1 MKRLNRIVVP
11 IGVVGI
17 IMLLVVPVPPPL
29 LDVLIILNI
38 LFALVILLTT
48 MFIRKP
54 LDFSVFPS
62 LLLVATLFRLGLN
75 VASTRLV
82 LGEAYAGQVIEAFG
96 AIAVGGSLIIGA
108 VVFLILVVI
117 QFVVVTKGAERVAE
131 VGARFTLD
139 AMPGKQMAIDA
150 DLNAG
155 LITDAQARE
164 RRAEVAAEADFYGA
178 MDGASKF
185 VKGDAIAGLVII
197 IINIVGGIAIGMVS
211 HGMAIDEA
219 VSTYSLLTI
228 GDGLVTQIPALLM
241 AVSTG
246 MIVTRSNAETEMGSE
261 AFAQLGQSV
270 NALNIA
276 GCAAIVMAFI
286 PGMPMLPFIAIGALL
301 VLAAQRVKAGK
312 AREQAAAAA
321 DAPAVETASDSTE
334 ELIERMRVHAL
345 EIQLATDVVDLVTGG
360 PDDLLARV
368 KALRRRIALDLGLVV
383 PPVRTRDSVELPL
396 STYVIRVAGVEA
408 GRGVVPPGRLLALGQ
423 GLDSLP
429 GTAVHDPVFGLE
441 GKWIP
446 VEMRHSA
453 EFSGATVID
462 RASVVITHLSSVIQS
477 AAPRLLTRED
487 VRQLTDALKQ
497 VSPSAVE
504 ELTPTLLSLAE
515 VQRVLQGL
523 LAERVPINDLGR
535 IYEALA
541 LRAKTS
547 TEPEG
552 LIEAARAALGPA
564 IAARFAEGGTLRVI
578 MINPLLEQSML
589 ESLRPG
595 DDGMQIVFEPDRM
608 EAVIESVRQAAT
620 AAASGDGG
628 EPVLV
633 CAPTLRAA
641 VRRMVSAQTDGLPV
655 LSYTE
660 ASGGAFAIE
669 TVGVVRDAVGAG
681 AVGAG
686 AVGVLPAGGGPG
698 GGPGGAGPAG
708 AVPPAQ

>member
-1 MKRLNRIVVP
+1 MKKLLTTLGVP

-17 IMLLVVPVPPPL
+17 IMLLVVPVPPFL

-38 LFALVILLTT
+38 MFALVILLTS
-48 MFIRKP
+48 MFVKKP

-155 LITDAQARE
+155 LISDTEARE
-164 RRAEVAAEADFYGA
+164 RRAEVAAESDFYGA

-197 IINIVGGIAIGMVS
+197 IINLVGGIAIGLVQ
-211 HGMAIDEA
+211 HGMSIDQA

-246 MIVTRSNAETEMGSE
+246 MIVTRSTAEAEMGTAAST
-261 AFAQLGQSV
+261 QLGQSR
-270 NALNIA
+270 NALIIA
-276 GCAAIVMAFI
+276 GSAAVVMSLI
-286 PGMPMLPFIAIGALL
+286 PHMPMLPFLAIGALL
-301 VLAAQRVKAGK
+301 LLIAQRITATRK
-312 AREQAAAAA
+312 REEAEAAL
-321 DAPAVETASDSTE
+321 APAPVPADQPE
-334 ELIERMRVHAL
+334 ELIERMRVHPL
-345 EIQLATDVVDLVTGG
+345 EILLAPDIVDLVTGG

-368 KALRRRIALDLGLVV
+368 KALRRRIALDLGLVT
-383 PPVRTRDSVELPL
+383 PPVRTRDSIELPQA
-396 STYVIRVAGVEA
+396 TYVIRIAGVET
-408 GRGVVPPGRLLALGQ
+408 GRGTAPTGSVLALGQ

-429 GTAVHDPVFGLE
+429 GTAALDPVFGLE

-446 VEMRHSA
+446 MEMRHSA
-453 EFSGATVID
+453 EFAGATVID
-462 RASVVITHLSSVIQS
+462 RASVIITHLSSVIQTH
-477 AAPRLLTRED
+477 AARLLTRED

-504 ELTPTLLSLAE
+504 ELTPALLSLAE

-523 LAERVPINDLGR
+523 LAERVPINDLSR

-541 LRAKTS
+541 LRAKVS
-547 TEPEG
+547 TDPEG

-564 IAARFAEGGTLRVI
+564 IASRFAEDGTLRVV
-578 MINPLLEQSML
+578 MIAPLLEQAML

-595 DDGMQIVFEPDRM
+595 DEGSQIVFDPPRM
-608 EAVIESVRQAAT
+608 EAVIASVKQAVAT
-620 AAASGDGG
+620 QTDGG

-633 CAPTLRAA
+633 CAPSLRPA
-641 VRRMVSAQTDGLPV
+641 VRRLVSAQTDGLPV

-660 ASGGAFAIE
+660 ATSASLTIE
-669 TVGVVRDAVGAG
+669 TIGVVRDSSTASLGAAPSAPVG
-681 AVGAG
+681 
-686 AVGVLPAGGGPG
+686 
-698 GGPGGAGPAG
+698 
-708 AVPPAQ
+708 

>member
-1 MKRLNRIVVP
+1 MNATLRKLAVP

-17 IMLLVVPVPPPL
+17 IMLLVVPVAPVL
-29 LDVLIILNI
+29 LDTLIITNI
-38 LFALVILLTT
+38 MFALLILLTT
-48 MFIRKP
+48 MFVKKP

-96 AIAVGGSLIIGA
+96 TIAVGGSLIIGA

-155 LITDAQARE
+155 LITDAEART

-185 VKGDAIAGLVII
+185 VKGDAIAGIVII
-197 IINIVGGIAIGMVS
+197 IINIVGGIAIGMVQ
-211 HGMAIDEA
+211 HGMSIEDA

-246 MIVTRSNAETEMGSE
+246 MIVTRSNAETEMGE
-261 AFAQLGQSV
+261 AASTQLLQSRQ
-270 NALNIA
+270 ALTIA
-276 GCAAIVMAFI
+276 GSAAIVMALI
-286 PGMPMLPFIAIGALL
+286 PGMPKIPFVAIGAVLL
-301 VLAAQRVKAGK
+301 LLAQRIKASEK
-312 AREQAAAAA
+312 RRAAEVELAPP
-321 DAPAVETASDSTE
+321 APAGDGSE
-334 ELIERMRVHAL
+334 ELIEKMRVHSL
-345 EIQLATDVVDLVTGG
+345 EIMLAPNLVDLVSGG

-368 KALRRRIALDLGLVV
+368 RALRRKIALELGFVV
-383 PPVRTRDSVELPL
+383 PPVRTRDNIELPT
-396 STYVIRVAGVEA
+396 STYAIRIAGVEA
-408 GRGVVPPGRLLALGQ
+408 GRGIAPSGAVLALGDA
-423 GLDSLP
+423 LDALP
-429 GTAVHDPVFGLE
+429 GPSVVDPVFGLE

-453 EFSGATVID
+453 ELTGATVID
-462 RASVVITHLSSVIQS
+462 RASVVVTHLSSIVQAN
-477 AAPRLLTRED
+477 AARLLSRED
-487 VRQLTDALKQ
+487 VRQLTEGLKH
-497 VSPSAVE
+497 VSPSAVD
-504 ELTPTLLSLAE
+504 ELTPALLSLAE

-523 LAERVPINDLGR
+523 LAERVPINDLAR
-535 IYEALA
+535 IYEALS
-541 LRAKTS
+541 LRAKAS
-547 TEPEG
+547 TDAEG

-564 IAARFAEGGTLRVI
+564 VAARFAEDGRLRVI
-578 MINPLLEQSML
+578 MIDPLLEQAML
-589 ESLRPG
+589 EGLRGTDEGP
-595 DDGMQIVFEPDRM
+595 QIVLDPTRI
-608 EAVIESVRQAAT
+608 EAVIGSVGRTVAEIDPAL
-620 AAASGDGG
+620 G

-633 CAPTLRAA
+633 CAPSLRPA
-641 VRRMVSAQTDGLPV
+641 VRRLVSAQADGLPV

-660 ASGGAFAIE
+660 ATASGLAID
-669 TVGVVRDAVGAG
+669 TVGVVRDNQTLSA
-681 AVGAG
+681 
-686 AVGVLPAGGGPG
+686 
-698 GGPGGAGPAG
+698 
-708 AVPPAQ
+708 